1 MVITVQLP
9 SNRVNFTVIFIKQY
23 VYSGDDL
30 RKEKSVLWYQYNES
44 IFLNTVSLLFMKQ
57 NDDYLK
63 HSV

>member
-30 RKEKSVLWYQYNES
+30 RKEKSVLWYQHNES